1 MTTQVKGYYFIT
13 DTALTKAGNTPDV
26 VAAVAAG
33 ARVVQYRVKNLSTAS
48 MVSEAERLK
57 RAAKGALFL
66 VNDRIDVAL
75 AVDADGVHLGQ
86 DDMPFAHA
94 RRILGPGKVI
104 GVTVHTVDQACAAQ
118 AAGAD
123 YVGVTPVFATQT
135 KLDAGVPGGL
145 RLVRD
150 IRAAVRI
157 PIVAIGGITLE
168 NAPKVIAAGADAVC
182 AISAVV
188 TADEVEEAVR
198 NFQRLF
204 P

>member
-1 MTTQVKGYYFIT
+1 MNIRGYYFIT

-26 VAAVAAG
+26 AAAVAAG

-75 AVDADGVHLGQ
+75 AVEADGVHLGQ
-86 DDMPFAHA
+86 DDMPIAYA

-123 YVGVTPVFATQT
+123 YIGVAPVFATQT
-135 KLDAGVPGGL
+135 KLDAGVPGGV
-145 RLVRD
+145 RLVRE
-150 IRAAVRI
+150 IRQAVRV

-168 NAPKVIAAGADAVC
+168 NAPKVIAAGADALC

-204 P
+204 T

>member
-1 MTTQVKGYYFIT
+1 MAIQIKGYYFIT
-13 DTALTKAGNTPDV
+13 DTMLTKAGNTPDV
-26 VAAVAAG
+26 ADAVAAG

-66 VNDRIDVAL
+66 INDRIDVAL

-86 DDMPFAHA
+86 DDMPYAYA
-94 RRILGPGKVI
+94 RRMLGAGKVI
-104 GVTVHTVDQACAAQ
+104 GVTVHTVDQARAAQ

-123 YVGVTPVFATQT
+123 YVGVSPVFATQT
-135 KLDAGVPGGL
+135 KLDAGHPGGL
-145 RLVRD
+145 SLVRD
-150 IRAAVRI
+150 IRQAVRV

-188 TADEVEEAVR
+188 TAGNVEDAVR
-198 NFQRLF
+198 DFQGLF
-204 P
+204 T